1 MFKSWYKGAK
11 KMTTMNEYFARL
23 TNYLLEKND
32 SLTYAQAR
40 TWVELLWEDFE
51 TTYARAGYSYKGKE
65 LTEKVVRQWIDQY
78 GARLH
83 EFQTM
88 NPKYKHL
95 LNQNDYLKH

>member
-1 MFKSWYKGAK
+1 
-11 KMTTMNEYFARL
+11 MNMNDYFERL
-23 TNYLLEKND
+23 TNYLLEKNE
-32 SLTYAQAR
+32 SLAYAQAR

-83 EFQTM
+83 EFTTN

-95 LNQNDYLKH
+95 LNQEDYLKH

>member
-1 MFKSWYKGAK
+1 M
-11 KMTTMNEYFARL
+11 MDMNDYFERL
-23 TNYLLEKND
+23 TNYLLEKNQ
-32 SLTYAQAR
+32 SLAYAQAR

-65 LTEKVVRQWIDQY
+65 LTERVVRGWIDQY

-83 EFQTM
+83 EFTTN

-95 LNQNDYLKH
+95 LNQEDYPKH